1 MNFLV
6 DDGNGF
12 PSITNYRDVSTKNK
26 LSDSG
31 KIKKAIEAIKNKLIR
46 TGGKDIKK
54 KNKRIMHY
62 SIYVLVCTH

>member
-46 TGGKDIKK
+46 TGGKDI
-54 KNKRIMHY
+54 
-62 SIYVLVCTH
+62 